1 MSKAASSNA
10 RKVPKRIG
18 GVKVPKR
25 LRRSA
30 KPLRALADQPL
41 VSDTVAAALLAAAAA
56 LVDKKSRKS
65 IAKAAGLGA
74 GAAAVKASHG
84 ANRLGTAA
92 LIALAEVAVGAA
104 LTRGALADKPQA

>member
-1 MSKAASSNA
+1 LSKAVAKP

-30 KPLRALADQPL
+30 EPLLALADKPL

-56 LVDKKSRKS
+56 LVDKKDRKGV
-65 IAKAAGLGA
+65 AKAAGLGA
-74 GAAAVKASHG
+74 GLAAVKASQG

-104 LTRGALADKPQA
+104 VKRVGQGGKPRT